1 MCLSVA
7 MIGILTK
14 YHHLHIVEG
23 CLVKGIEDEPSG
35 REALCALVFLAYE
48 LCQLLEV
55 WLLKLGG
62 ELGFPT
68 LLHSYILHNT
78 RQQTLHK
85 GGVGGG
91 FSPF

>member
-23 CLVKGIEDEPSG
+23 CLVKGIEDEPSR
-35 REALCALVFLAYE
+35 REALCALVFLTYE

-55 WLLKLGG
+55 WLLKLRG
-62 ELGFPT
+62 ELGLPT
-68 LLHSYILHNT
+68 LLHAYF
-78 RQQTLHK
+78 LHK
-85 GGVGGG
+85 RKT
-91 FSPF
+91 